1 MTDEH
6 HTEMSFEQALAEL
19 ETVVQQLESGAL
31 ALEDTVALYERGRKL
46 AQYCQALLDDV
57 DLRLQQLVP
66 DGAGGHTAVPLVL
79 NE

>member
-1 MTDEH
+1 MMDDQ

-31 ALEDTVALYERGRKL
+31 ALEETVALYERGRKL
-46 AQYCQALLDDV
+46 AQYCQSLLDDV
-57 DLRLQQLVP
+57 DLRLQQLIP
-66 DGAGGHTAVPLVL
+66 DGAGGHTAAPLAL